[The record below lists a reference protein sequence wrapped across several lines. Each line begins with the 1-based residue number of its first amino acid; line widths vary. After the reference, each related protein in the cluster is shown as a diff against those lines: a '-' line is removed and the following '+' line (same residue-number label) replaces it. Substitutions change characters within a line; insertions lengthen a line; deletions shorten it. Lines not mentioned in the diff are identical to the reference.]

1 MEFTI
6 NVPHPVDGSVV
17 KVTLFVTTY
26 FVTESNGDQVLNV
39 TANGSH
45 KFTNG

>member
-1 MEFTI
+1 MEFNI
-6 NVPHPVDGSVV
+6 NVPNPIDGSSI

-26 FVTESNGDQVLNV
+26 FVTESNGDKVLNV

-45 KFTNG
+45 KFPHE